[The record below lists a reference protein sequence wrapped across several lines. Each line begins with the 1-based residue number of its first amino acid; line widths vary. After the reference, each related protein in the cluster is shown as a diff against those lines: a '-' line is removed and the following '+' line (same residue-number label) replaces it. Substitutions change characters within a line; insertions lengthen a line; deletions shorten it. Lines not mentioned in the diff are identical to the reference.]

1 MDNTVIGYIGM
12 AAMIALIIL
21 GVPISYAIAAVGLI
35 GITMVV
41 GLSQA
46 LSQATLVYFHEST
59 NFVLIAVPMFV
70 LMGNIANHTGIA
82 SGLFRAT
89 ANALGRLPG
98 GLAIAAVFGCAGFG
112 AISGSST
119 ATVLTMG
126 RIVMPELKRYKYD
139 QQLGAGALSAAGT
152 LGILIPP
159 SLVLIFYGIMTENSI
174 AQLFIAGIIPGV
186 LTVLLF
192 SGMIFLIAVRRPEM
206 APSIPNPGRRETIRS
221 LTGALPILALF
232 AFVIGG
238 IYFGIFTPTEA
249 SGIAVV
255 GVTVYGVMTRTLNW
269 QTARDAL
276 KETIVTSTMI
286 FLIIASGYIVSRF
299 VAITGLT
306 QDLIGF
312 VESLNLGPYQ
322 FIIVITIMY
331 LILGCAMDVLAMLIL
346 TVPFIYP
353 IITIHYGFD
362 PIWFGIYIVVMAEIA
377 LITPPLGLNLF
388 VMNAISPDIS
398 FWRICKGVSPFV
410 LMELVV
416 VVLITAFPTIAL
428 ILI

>member
-1 MDNTVIGYIGM
+1 MDSVTIGYIGM
-12 AAMIALIIL
+12 AVMIVLIIL
-21 GVPISYAIAAVGLI
+21 GVPISFALGAVGLI

-41 GLSQA
+41 GFTQA

-82 SGLFRAT
+82 AGLFRAT
-89 ANALGRLPG
+89 ANAVGRFPG

-159 SLVLIFYGIMTENSI
+159 SLILIFYGIMTENSI
-174 AQLFIAGIIPGV
+174 AHLFIAGIMPGV
-186 LTVLLF
+186 LTVFLF
-192 SGMIFLIAVRRPEM
+192 SAMIFLIAVRKPEM
-206 APSIPNPGRRETIRS
+206 APAVPSPGRRETIAS
-221 LTGALPILALF
+221 LTGALPIIALF
-232 AFVIGG
+232 MFIIGG

-255 GVTVYGVMTRTLNW
+255 GVSVYGIITRTLTW
-269 QTARDAL
+269 KTARDAL

-286 FLIIASGYIVSRF
+286 FMIIASGYIVSRF

-306 QDLIGF
+306 QNLIEF
-312 VESLNLGPYQ
+312 VQSLNLGPYQ
-322 FIIVITIMY
+322 FIAVITIIY

-353 IITIHYGFD
+353 IILHYGFD

-410 LMELVV
+410 LMELLVV
-416 VVLITAFPTIAL
+416 LLITAFPAIVL
-428 ILI
+428 WLV

>member
-1 MDNTVIGYIGM
+1 MDSVTIGYIGM
-12 AAMIALIIL
+12 AVMIVLIIL
-21 GVPISYAIAAVGLI
+21 GVPISFALGAVGLI

-41 GLSQA
+41 GFTQA

-82 SGLFRAT
+82 AGLFRAT
-89 ANALGRLPG
+89 ANAVGRFPG

-159 SLVLIFYGIMTENSI
+159 SLILIFYGIMTENSI
-174 AQLFIAGIIPGV
+174 AHLFIAGIMPGL
-186 LTVLLF
+186 LTVFLF
-192 SGMIFLIAVRRPEM
+192 SAMIFLIAVRKPEM
-206 APSIPNPGRRETIRS
+206 APAVPSPGRRETIAS
-221 LTGALPILALF
+221 LTGALPIIALF
-232 AFVIGG
+232 MFIIGG

-255 GVTVYGVMTRTLNW
+255 GVSVYGIITRTLTW
-269 QTARDAL
+269 KTARDAL

-286 FLIIASGYIVSRF
+286 FMIIASGYIVSRF

-306 QDLIGF
+306 QNLIEF
-312 VESLNLGPYQ
+312 VQSLNLGPYQ
-322 FIIVITIMY
+322 FIAVITIIY

-353 IITIHYGFD
+353 IILHYGFD

-410 LMELVV
+410 LMELLVV
-416 VVLITAFPTIAL
+416 LLITAFPAIVL
-428 ILI
+428 WLV